1 MTRLLSKAVAVFG
14 AVALAFAIAGCDNP
28 SADGDSDSA
37 FVGTYKT
44 TDTTGE
50 EMTITLDDDGS
61 ASGTR
66 ADESLDG
73 SWKQDGDTVTITW
86 SDNWTTK
93 IAKDGDKYTKTAY
106 KDGSQD
112 GDAVAAEKVE

>member
-1 MTRLLSKAVAVFG
+1 MIRILSKAVAI
-14 AVALAFAIAGCDNP
+14 LAAAFFAISVASCDAP
-28 SADGDSDSA
+28 SSDDSNSA
-37 FVGTYKT
+37 FVGKYKT
-44 TDTTGE
+44 TDTQGQ

-73 SWKQDGDTVTITW
+73 SWKQEGDTVVITW
-86 SDNWTTK
+86 SDDWTTK
-93 IAKDGDKYTKTAY
+93 IAKDGDKYMKTAY
-106 KDGSQD
+106 KDGNQD

>member
-1 MTRLLSKAVAVFG
+1 MTKFSSKAVAIFG
-14 AVALAFAIAGCDNP
+14 AVALAFAIAGCDNT
-28 SADGDSDSA
+28 ADSDSNSA

-44 TDTTGE
+44 TDTQGE
-50 EMTITLDDDGS
+50 DMSITLDDDGS

-73 SWKQDGDTVTITW
+73 SWKQDGDAVTITW
-86 SDNWTTK
+86 SDEWTTK
-93 IAKDGDKYTKTAY
+93 IAKSGDTYTKTAY

-112 GDAVAAEKVE
+112 GDAVPAEKVE